1 MTDYLVPPP
10 QSGVIPVTR
19 GCDRAFTIQRVDT
32 TGNPVSFPAG
42 VEVYMWVDVDPAPIK
57 VNAVVSGSNAAFT
70 LQSEVCDLVKNNGKW
85 RAVLDSGDLETPLLV
100 GRFERRDG

>member
-10 QSGVIPVTR
+10 QSGVIPVTK
-19 GCDRAFTIQRVDT
+19 GCDRAFTIQRVGT
-32 TGNPVSFPAG
+32 TGTPVDFPAG
-42 VEVYMWVDVDPAPIK
+42 VTVYMWVDVDPSPIK
-57 VNAVVSGSNAAFT
+57 VDAVVSGSTAAFV
-70 LQSEVCDLVKNNGKW
+70 LQSTVCDLVKNGGKW